1 MLDNFHKKDC
11 NKELC
16 KKSFENNLCGIPRTR
31 IKRIISAF
39 IKIYKSEF
47 YFHQKRSSLLKEAS
61 CTSSFSPLG
70 IEVSTTTECF
80 VSPPDN

>member
-16 KKSFENNLCGIPRTR
+16 KKSFKNKLCGIPRTR

-39 IKIYKSEF
+39 KDLQI
-47 YFHQKRSSLLKEAS
+47 RVLLSSKAE
-61 CTSSFSPLG
+61 
-70 IEVSTTTECF
+70 
-80 VSPPDN
+80 